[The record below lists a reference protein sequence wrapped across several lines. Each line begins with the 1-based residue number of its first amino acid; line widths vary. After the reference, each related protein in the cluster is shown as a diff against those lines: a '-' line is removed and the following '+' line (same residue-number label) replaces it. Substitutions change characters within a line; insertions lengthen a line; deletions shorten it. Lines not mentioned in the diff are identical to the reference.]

1 MAPHHLA
8 VAVVA
13 IIAAVSLLVPRAAG
27 YPWPICGTSNDF
39 KPNSTYQANLN
50 LLAATLPK
58 NVSASPTL
66 YATAVVGAVPEQ
78 VWAMGLC
85 RGDANASSCLA
96 CLTQAFQDLTNDCSY
111 NKDATIYYDPC
122 VLHYSDVHTLP
133 DDDTGPTT
141 LSYTINNN
149 ANVTSDPAR
158 FERLLAALVDA
169 TAEHA
174 AYNST
179 RRFATGE
186 ADFDQEFPKVY
197 TLAQC
202 TPDQTPA
209 QCRRCLSG
217 LISQSLDGFQNNIG
231 GRVLWVN
238 CTWRYET
245 APFFNGPAMV
255 RLASS
260 SPPAPA
266 PAPATAAT
274 GRGERK
280 YSVFIVV
287 LAVVLPT
294 LAALNLVFCFC
305 FWRRRRPVAQAK
317 QSQPMYS
324 TEAEDMETVDSMMID
339 VSTLRAATGN
349 FDESNKLGEG
359 GFGAVYKVWEHWEA
373 GTVAELVDPS
383 LGESFPEG
391 DVLRCIHI
399 GLLCVQGDPAARPVM
414 SSVVMMLGTN
424 TVTLQAPSKPGFFA
438 GKSGTNT
445 TVSADVSL

>member
-1 MAPHHLA
+1 MFTHSTKTDRWFGVAAVGVLSVPRVSISWLLILSAMRTCTKLPMAPHLLA
-8 VAVVA
+8 VAVAA

-96 CLTQAFQDLTNDCSY
+96 CLTQAFQDLPNDCSY

-122 VLHYSDVHTLP
+122 ILHYSDVHTLP
-133 DDDTGPTT
+133 GDDTGPTT

-158 FERLLAALVDA
+158 FERLLAALVNA

-274 GRGERK
+274 GRG
-280 YSVFIVV
+280 
-287 LAVVLPT
+287 
-294 LAALNLVFCFC
+294 
-305 FWRRRRPVAQAK
+305 
-317 QSQPMYS
+317 
-324 TEAEDMETVDSMMID
+324 
-339 VSTLRAATGN
+339 
-349 FDESNKLGEG
+349 
-359 GFGAVYKVWEHWEA
+359 
-373 GTVAELVDPS
+373 
-383 LGESFPEG
+383 
-391 DVLRCIHI
+391 
-399 GLLCVQGDPAARPVM
+399 GLKRL
-414 SSVVMMLGTN
+414 
-424 TVTLQAPSKPGFFA
+424 
-438 GKSGTNT
+438 
-445 TVSADVSL
+445 

>member
-1 MAPHHLA
+1 MAPHLLA
-8 VAVVA
+8 VAVAA

-96 CLTQAFQDLTNDCSY
+96 CLTQAFQDLPNDCSY

-266 PAPATAAT
+266 PAPATAAP
-274 GRGERK
+274 GRGGLKRLLFYFTLCLHNMDSWTPCILTVN
-280 YSVFIVV
+280 YS
-287 LAVVLPT
+287 
-294 LAALNLVFCFC
+294 
-305 FWRRRRPVAQAK
+305 
-317 QSQPMYS
+317 
-324 TEAEDMETVDSMMID
+324 
-339 VSTLRAATGN
+339 
-349 FDESNKLGEG
+349 
-359 GFGAVYKVWEHWEA
+359 
-373 GTVAELVDPS
+373 
-383 LGESFPEG
+383 
-391 DVLRCIHI
+391 
-399 GLLCVQGDPAARPVM
+399 CV
-414 SSVVMMLGTN
+414 
-424 TVTLQAPSKPGFFA
+424 
-438 GKSGTNT
+438 
-445 TVSADVSL
+445 